1 MQAKVENDLQVQEQ
15 GINGRIF
22 EAQHE
27 FVASMGQGK
36 VLLELNHIDCGCC
49 LYSKVQSCT

>member
-36 VLLELNHIDCGCC
+36 VLREHH
-49 LYSKVQSCT
+49 